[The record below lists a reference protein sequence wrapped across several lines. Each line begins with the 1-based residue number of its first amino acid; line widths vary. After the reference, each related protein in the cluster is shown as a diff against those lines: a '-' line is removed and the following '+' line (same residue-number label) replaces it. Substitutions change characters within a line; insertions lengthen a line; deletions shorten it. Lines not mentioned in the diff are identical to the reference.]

1 MLVHFN
7 VLSDPGDHLK
17 FYSFG
22 GLTLPD
28 QPFGSFELETT
39 TMLVS
44 VWLLK
49 CRVDLNS
56 FVKFNVTEFG
66 YLTSVPV
73 IEPVNL
79 QVSLAM

>member
-1 MLVHFN
+1 MLFF
-7 VLSDPGDHLK
+7 LMSGPGDYLK

-44 VWLLK
+44 MWLLK

-79 QVSLAM
+79 QVNLTIIF